1 MRCQKRDGIDV
12 LESCLP
18 SIVCFCSATQYEKWP
33 GIGCS
38 VRDLY
43 MGHYGSMDETE
54 CLCSVLRTPAITWKT
69 PGPPT
74 EMQTPGLPV
83 R

>member
-1 MRCQKRDGIDV
+1 MRCQQRDSIDV

-33 GIGCS
+33 GVGCS

-43 MGHYGSMDETE
+43 KGYYGSIHENE
-54 CLCSVLRTPAITWKT
+54 RLSSVLRTPAIT
-69 PGPPT
+69 
-74 EMQTPGLPV
+74 
-83 R
+83 